1 MNGKPVALVKAMA
14 DALRRGATGAI
25 VSAGKMP
32 TRKVWVRKGHAIF
45 VDSADPKDR
54 YTQVLARYGAL
65 TKTEVL
71 LIEEEFSGPGVGEEQ
86 AILASDMVPSADLR
100 EYARKVFE
108 ERLLAAFEL
117 PGAIWSLVEGDLP
130 EGVPEYPMPLVL
142 AILRGIRE
150 RYTVE
155 RLKLEFP
162 VANDDH
168 YSFERGEQEKLG
180 YTMSKVEDTL
190 SRALDGEED
199 WATILAETKL
209 SPKDAHAALFAMA
222 VLGVVSYSGNAA
234 PTRSA
239 GSGRLPESIGPR
251 TATVTSPAAVA
262 GRVSAASTASPVPRG
277 SGRAEEM
284 KALAASDLPVVLG
297 LPEEAAPAA
306 VQQAFKAL
314 VGKYDLGRAH
324 QLPESDREA
333 ALALLDRAADAYL
346 VMTHPKSRS
355 KYFDVAPWDREATAI
370 GLAIDLAAEKHF
382 LKAGIFLQAGNC
394 LAAEASLLPALQLEP
409 RESRFHLRMGIAI
422 YQRAKARGDG
432 KTIPSGAAR
441 ALEKAAAFDPKN
453 FEPWLFLGHVALAN
467 GDKPK
472 ALGLYQHAAELN
484 PSSEEA
490 KRAASRLEAR

>member
-1 MNGKPVALVKAMA
+1 MNGKPIALVKALA

-25 VSAGKMP
+25 VSAGKLP

-71 LIEEEFSGPGVGEEQ
+71 LIEEEFSGPGVGEEE

-117 PGAIWSLVEGDLP
+117 PGSIWSLVEGDLP
-130 EGVPEYPMPLVL
+130 AGVPEYPMPLVL

-162 VANDDH
+162 VASDDH

-199 WATILAETKL
+199 WAAVLAETKL

-251 TATVTSPAAVA
+251 TATVTSPASV
-262 GRVSAASTASPVPRG
+262 V
-277 SGRAEEM
+277 GRAEEM
-284 KALAASDLPVVLG
+284 KALAASDLPGVLG
-297 LPEEAAPAA
+297 LPEEATPSA

-314 VGKYDLGRAH
+314 VGKYDLGRSH

-333 ALALLDRAADAYL
+333 ALALLDRAADACL
-346 VMTHPKSRS
+346 VMTHPNSRS
-355 KYFDVAPWDREATAI
+355 KYFDVAPWDREATAV

-432 KTIPSGAAR
+432 TAIPSGAAR

-453 FEPWLFLGHVALAN
+453 FEPWLYLGHVALAN

-472 ALGLYQHAAELN
+472 ARGLFQHAARLN
-484 PSSEEA
+484 PSSDEA